1 MRTPLK
7 IDTRVRSLRSYLDEF
22 EKGAFQVPSFQRE
35 FLWDTEAIKQL
46 FDSIKNRYP
55 IGSIQFWQPAE
66 FGEIWLD
73 NDVKIGPYKI
83 IQPSNEPKPIFILD
97 GLQRLSSL
105 FGCLINPEKYNK
117 NRLNLDEETYNDKFR
132 IYYDLEEQSFEYI
145 RKNKLPKPYQVPLYI
160 LINTSDFRKF
170 ARENIEKIG
179 DEYKIELYLDRADE
193 ISKIITE
200 YEIASV
206 DILNASVEEAVD
218 IFWRV
223 NKEGIKISKD
233 WIVNALTNESNFKL
247 KDQMDFL
254 LNNLKK
260 YNFDEISRDI
270 LFNCIQSSFGKLS
283 FDVDVVSLIKE
294 DRLKFIETTKKT
306 IQSIEKAVKFLFEE
320 LCVVSHKLL
329 PSNWQLI
336 FTVEFFNI
344 IENPTPEQKE
354 EIKNWFWFTI
364 YSNYFTVF
372 NPSKRSKAFS
382 QFRNYYLGFETEL
395 IYNDEPDK
403 FISPKLKNN
412 SNLGSVRYCAY
423 ILFQLNYYKNQ
434 KSIDRLN
441 VLGCL
446 GYNKEKLFSY
456 EKETTGNSIYYLEI
470 IDLDNILILHRN
482 EKDLSY
488 LLSKENLNKYSE
500 LFINN
505 EMRNE
510 FANGNIKNVINLR
523 NKLILDEEKKFVESL
538 NIVYDI

>member
-1 MRTPLK
+1 M
-7 IDTRVRSLRSYLDEF
+7 
-22 EKGAFQVPSFQRE
+22 
-35 FLWDTEAIKQL
+35 DTEAIKQL

-306 IQSIEKAVKFLFEE
+306 ILSIEKAVKFLFEE
-320 LCVVSHKLL
+320 LNVVTHKLL

-336 FTVEFFNI
+336 FIVEFFNI
-344 IENPTPEQKE
+344 VENPTPLQKE
-354 EIKNWFWFTI
+354 EIKFWFWFTI
-364 YSNYFTVF
+364 YSNYFTVY

>member
-306 IQSIEKAVKFLFEE
+306 ILSIEKAVKFLFEE
-320 LCVVSHKLL
+320 LNVVTHKLL

-336 FTVEFFNI
+336 FIVEFFNI
-344 IENPTPEQKE
+344 VENPTPLQKE
-354 EIKNWFWFTI
+354 EIKFWFWFTI
-364 YSNYFTVF
+364 YSNYFTVY

-470 IDLDNILILHRN
+470 IDLDNILILHKN

>member
-145 RKNKLPKPYQVPLYI
+145 RKNKLIKPKQHALNI
-160 LINTSDFRKF
+160 LKKTCDFRRFVKKKKK
-170 ARENIEKIG
+170 KIG

-306 IQSIEKAVKFLFEE
+306 ILSIEKAVKFLFEE
-320 LCVVSHKLL
+320 LNVVTHKLL

-336 FTVEFFNI
+336 FIVEFFNI
-344 IENPTPEQKE
+344 VENPTPLQKE
-354 EIKNWFWFTI
+354 EIKFWFWFTI
-364 YSNYFTVF
+364 YSNYFTVY

-434 KSIDRLN
+434 KSIDRVN

-505 EMRNE
+505 ERRNE
-510 FANGNIKNVINLR
+510 IANGNIKNVINLR
-523 NKLILDEEKKFVESL
+523 KKLILDEEKKFVESL

>member
-306 IQSIEKAVKFLFEE
+306 ILSIEKAVKFLFEE
-320 LCVVSHKLL
+320 LNVVTHKLL

-336 FTVEFFNI
+336 FIVEFFNI
-344 IENPTPEQKE
+344 VENPTPLQKE
-354 EIKNWFWFTI
+354 EIKFWFWFTI
-364 YSNYFTVF
+364 YSNYFTVY

-441 VLGCL
+441 VFGCL

>member
-83 IQPSNEPKPIFILD
+83 IQPSTEPKPIFILD

-306 IQSIEKAVKFLFEE
+306 ILSIEKAVKFLFEE
-320 LCVVSHKLL
+320 LNVVTHKLL

-336 FTVEFFNI
+336 FIVEFFNI
-344 IENPTPEQKE
+344 VENPTPLQKE
-354 EIKNWFWFTI
+354 EIKFWFWFTI
-364 YSNYFTVF
+364 YSNYFTVY

>member
-306 IQSIEKAVKFLFEE
+306 ILSIEKAVKFLFEE
-320 LCVVSHKLL
+320 LNVVTHKLL

-336 FTVEFFNI
+336 FIVEFFNI
-344 IENPTPEQKE
+344 VENPTPLQKE
-354 EIKNWFWFTI
+354 EIKFWFWFTI
-364 YSNYFTVF
+364 YSNYFTVY

-523 NKLILDEEKKFVESL
+523 NKLILDEEKKLVESL

>member
-206 DILNASVEEAVD
+206 DILNASVEEAVE

-247 KDQMDFL
+247 KDEMDIL

-306 IQSIEKAVKFLFEE
+306 ILSIEKAVKFLFEE
-320 LCVVSHKLL
+320 LNVVTHKLL

-336 FTVEFFNI
+336 FIVEFFNI
-344 IENPTPEQKE
+344 VENPTPLQKE
-354 EIKNWFWFTI
+354 EIKFWFWFTI
-364 YSNYFTVF
+364 YSNYFTVY

>member
-306 IQSIEKAVKFLFEE
+306 ILSIEKAVKFLFEE
-320 LCVVSHKLL
+320 LNVVTHKLL

-336 FTVEFFNI
+336 FIVEFFNI
-344 IENPTPEQKE
+344 VENPTPLQKE
-354 EIKNWFWFTI
+354 EIKFWFWFTI
-364 YSNYFTVF
+364 YSNYFTVY

-538 NIVYDI
+538 NIVYYI

>member
-247 KDQMDFL
+247 KDEMDIL

-260 YNFDEISRDI
+260 YNFDEINRDI

-306 IQSIEKAVKFLFEE
+306 ILSIEKAVKFLFEE
-320 LCVVSHKLL
+320 LNVVTHKLL

-336 FTVEFFNI
+336 FIVEFFNI
-344 IENPTPEQKE
+344 VENPTPLQKE
-354 EIKNWFWFTI
+354 EIKFWFWFTI
-364 YSNYFTVF
+364 YSNYFTVY

-412 SNLGSVRYCAY
+412 SNLGSVRYCAN

>member
-1 MRTPLK
+1 MKTSLK

-22 EKGAFQVPSFQRE
+22 EKGAFQVPSFQRD
-35 FLWDTEAIKQL
+35 FLWDIESITKL

-55 IGSIQFWQPAE
+55 IGSIQFWQPSE
-66 FGEIWLD
+66 FGETWID
-73 NDVKIGPYKI
+73 NDVKIGPYEI
-83 IQPSNEPKPIFILD
+83 IKPSNEPKPIFILD
-97 GLQRLSSL
+97 GLQRLSTL

-117 NRLNLDEETYNDKFR
+117 ERLQIDEETYNEKFR
-132 IYYDLEEQSFEYI
+132 IYYNLEEQTFEFI
-145 RKNKLPKPYQVPLYI
+145 RKNKQLKLYQVPLYI

-170 ARENIEKIG
+170 ARENIERIE
-179 DEYKIELYLDRADE
+179 DEDKIELYLDRADE

-206 DILNASVEEAVD
+206 DILNASVEEAVE

-247 KDQMDFL
+247 KDEMDIL

-260 YNFDEISRDI
+260 YNFNEISRDI

-306 IQSIEKAVKFLFEE
+306 ILSIENAVKFLFEE

-336 FTVEFFNI
+336 FIVEFFNI

-382 QFRNYYLGFETEL
+382 QFRNYYLGYETEL
-395 IYNDEPDK
+395 IYKEEQDE

-412 SNLGSVRYCAY
+412 SNLGSVRYCAN

-434 KSIDRLN
+434 KSIVRLDSFS
-441 VLGCL
+441 CF
-446 GYNKEKLFSY
+446 GYSKDKFFSS
-456 EKETTGNSIYYLEI
+456 EKETLGNSIYHLEI
-470 IDLDNILILHRN
+470 IDLENILILNRN
-482 EKDLSY
+482 ENDLSY
-488 LLSKENLNKYSE
+488 VLSLEYSNQFKE
-500 LFINN
+500 LFITN
-505 EMRNE
+505 EMRDE
-510 FANGNIKNVINLR
+510 FAKGNIKKVINLR
-523 NKLILDEEKKFVESL
+523 NNLILEEEKKFVESL

>member
-306 IQSIEKAVKFLFEE
+306 ILSIEKAVKFLFEE
-320 LCVVSHKLL
+320 LNVVTHKLL

-336 FTVEFFNI
+336 FIVEFFNI
-344 IENPTPEQKE
+344 VENPTPLQKE
-354 EIKNWFWFTI
+354 EIKFWFWFTI
-364 YSNYFTVF
+364 YSNYFTVY

-446 GYNKEKLFSY
+446 GYNTEKVFSY
-456 EKETTGNSIYYLEI
+456 EKETTGKSIYYLEI

-523 NKLILDEEKKFVESL
+523 NKLILDEEKKFVEKL
-538 NIVYDI
+538 NIIYDL

>member
-1 MRTPLK
+1 M
-7 IDTRVRSLRSYLDEF
+7 
-22 EKGAFQVPSFQRE
+22 
-35 FLWDTEAIKQL
+35 
-46 FDSIKNRYP
+46 
-55 IGSIQFWQPAE
+55 
-66 FGEIWLD
+66 
-73 NDVKIGPYKI
+73 
-83 IQPSNEPKPIFILD
+83 
-97 GLQRLSSL
+97 
-105 FGCLINPEKYNK
+105 
-117 NRLNLDEETYNDKFR
+117 
-132 IYYDLEEQSFEYI
+132 
-145 RKNKLPKPYQVPLYI
+145 YI

-170 ARENIEKIG
+170 ARENIERIENE
-179 DEYKIELYLDRADE
+179 DKIELYLDRADE

-206 DILNASVEEAVD
+206 DILNASVEEAVE

-247 KDQMDFL
+247 KDEMDIL

-260 YNFDEISRDI
+260 YNFDEINRDI

-306 IQSIEKAVKFLFEE
+306 ILSIEKAVKFLFEE

-364 YSNYFTVF
+364 YSNYFTVY

-382 QFRNYYLGFETEL
+382 QFRNYYLGYETEL
-395 IYNDEPDK
+395 IYKEEQDE

-412 SNLGSVRYCAY
+412 SNLGSVRYCAN

-434 KSIDRLN
+434 ISIDRLDSIS
-441 VLGCL
+441 CF
-446 GYNKEKLFSY
+446 GYSKDKFFSS
-456 EKETTGNSIYYLEI
+456 EKETLGNSIYHLEI
-470 IDLDNILILHRN
+470 IDFDKILILNRN
-482 EKDLSY
+482 ENDLSY
-488 LLSKENLNKYSE
+488 VLSLEYSNQFKG
-500 LFINN
+500 LFITN
-505 EMRNE
+505 EMHNE
-510 FANGNIKNVINLR
+510 YAEGNIKKVINLR
-523 NKLILDEEKKFVESL
+523 NNLILDEEKKFVEKL
-538 NIVYDI
+538 NIIYDL

>member
-306 IQSIEKAVKFLFEE
+306 ILSIEKAVKFLFEE
-320 LCVVSHKLL
+320 LNVVTHKLL

-336 FTVEFFNI
+336 FIVEFFNI
-344 IENPTPEQKE
+344 VENPTPLQKE
-354 EIKNWFWFTI
+354 EIKFWFWFTI
-364 YSNYFTVF
+364 YSNYFTVY

-488 LLSKENLNKYSE
+488 LLSKENLNK
-500 LFINN
+500 
-505 EMRNE
+505 
-510 FANGNIKNVINLR
+510 
-523 NKLILDEEKKFVESL
+523 
-538 NIVYDI
+538 

>member
-233 WIVNALTNESNFKL
+233 WIVKTYGFPRYFYLTKKPFGGPFCVEIFIQEFKFLNFI
-247 KDQMDFL
+247 QDFL
-254 LNNLKK
+254 L
-260 YNFDEISRDI
+260 F
-270 LFNCIQSSFGKLS
+270 FLS
-283 FDVDVVSLIKE
+283 LNLIK
-294 DRLKFIETTKKT
+294 
-306 IQSIEKAVKFLFEE
+306 A
-320 LCVVSHKLL
+320 
-329 PSNWQLI
+329 I
-336 FTVEFFNI
+336 F
-344 IENPTPEQKE
+344 
-354 EIKNWFWFTI
+354 KN
-364 YSNYFTVF
+364 
-372 NPSKRSKAFS
+372 
-382 QFRNYYLGFETEL
+382 L
-395 IYNDEPDK
+395 
-403 FISPKLKNN
+403 
-412 SNLGSVRYCAY
+412 
-423 ILFQLNYYKNQ
+423 
-434 KSIDRLN
+434 
-441 VLGCL
+441 
-446 GYNKEKLFSY
+446 
-456 EKETTGNSIYYLEI
+456 
-470 IDLDNILILHRN
+470 
-482 EKDLSY
+482 
-488 LLSKENLNKYSE
+488 
-500 LFINN
+500 
-505 EMRNE
+505 
-510 FANGNIKNVINLR
+510 
-523 NKLILDEEKKFVESL
+523 
-538 NIVYDI
+538 

>member
-306 IQSIEKAVKFLFEE
+306 ILSIEKAVKFLFEE
-320 LCVVSHKLL
+320 LNVVTHKLL

-336 FTVEFFNI
+336 FIVEFFNI
-344 IENPTPEQKE
+344 VENPTPLQKE
-354 EIKNWFWFTI
+354 EIKFWFWFTI
-364 YSNYFTVF
+364 YSNYFTVY

-423 ILFQLNYYKNQ
+423 ILFQLNYYKNR

>member
-306 IQSIEKAVKFLFEE
+306 ILSIEKAVKFLFEE
-320 LCVVSHKLL
+320 LNVVTHKLL

-336 FTVEFFNI
+336 FIVEFFNI
-344 IENPTPEQKE
+344 VENPTPLQKE
-354 EIKNWFWFTI
+354 EIKFWFWFTI
-364 YSNYFTVF
+364 YSNYFTVY